1 MKKTFLVKKDPNR
14 PGTDENWIIM
24 NSYEFALFMKTDEG
38 KRRRKHFGQ
47 MNAVDEKDSIIIME
61 CDLKTATEMREEVNR
76 EAYARKKWKESGF
89 LVFSLDAK
97 RNTEDRSCEE
107 TELIDENIN
116 IEMEVLRKI
125 EIQMLADALGELS
138 DSDMDIIYKL
148 YLSDNPISEYQYSEE
163 TGIPRT
169 TIISRKQKIL
179 SLLTNK
185 LEKPDKKQG

>member
-38 KRRRKHFGQ
+38 KRRRKYFGQ
-47 MNAVDEKDSIIIME
+47 MNAVDENDSIIIME

-125 EIQMLADALGELS
+125 EIQMLAEALEELS